1 MRPGW
6 IKRRPGAGPASGPS
20 GPGRI
25 APWAALASLLA
36 VAGGWIA
43 YPVGGGGE
51 GEAPGASGPTDA
63 SDLGEPSLFRP
74 DAWFLP
80 DDGLFGF
87 VEVGAGVFR
96 MGSDPQ
102 ADPLAFTNETWPGAE
117 PQRMLETEA
126 FYIGR
131 YEVTVAQF
139 GAFAAET
146 GYPVD
151 DQALRRPPDHPVTG
165 VSWTDAIAYARWL
178 DETLRE
184 WSETPGRLSER
195 LRSGWRV
202 SLPTEVQWEKAARGS
217 DGRIYPWGDGPGEPR
232 RANYGGSTTTT
243 PVGSFDCAACP
254 FGLSDMSGNVW
265 ELTRSPYGPYP
276 PDPADGQRNLDAD
289 ALWVM
294 RGGSFTDSARN
305 VRAAVRGGV
314 DPGAR
319 RPFIGFRVVLARF

>member
-1 MRPGW
+1 MSPGW
-6 IKRRPGAGPASGPS
+6 IVRAGGGGATP

-43 YPVGGGGE
+43 YPVGAGGE
-51 GEAPGASGPTDA
+51 RGAPGASGPADA
-63 SDLGEPSLFRP
+63 SDLGELSRFRS

-80 DDGLFGF
+80 DDGLLGF
-87 VEVGAGVFR
+87 VEVGAGTFR

-102 ADPLAFTNETWPGAE
+102 ADPLAFGNETWPGTE
-117 PQRMLETEA
+117 PQRSVETEA
-126 FYIGR
+126 FYIAR
-131 YEVTVAQF
+131 YEVTVAQL

-151 DQALRRPPDHPVTG
+151 DQALRSPPDHPVAG
-165 VSWTDAIAYARWL
+165 VSWTDAIAYATWL

-184 WSETPGRLSER
+184 WTGTPERLSER

-217 DGRIYPWGDGPGEPR
+217 DGRIYPWGEGLGAPR
-232 RANYGGSTTTT
+232 RANYGGTNTT
-243 PVGSFDCAACP
+243 PVGSFDCAPCP

-265 ELTRSPYGPYP
+265 ELTRSPYGPYR
-276 PDPADGQRNLDAD
+276 PDPADGPRNLEAD

-294 RGGSFTDSARN
+294 RGGSFADSARN